1 MLAQIIGAW
10 QRALSFGMRLAANEP
25 DDGNAEGDG
34 DGTGHAQ
41 RRFRSAG
48 AGLEQLSSEARKER
62 PQQPFDHENKA
73 KGNDEIAHG
82 AAGKGL
88 LSRRRLP
95 TSLPCGRGFRRRT
108 ASLERRA
115 GLGRGRGRSL
125 RRGLGLGGRGGMFP
139 GLCAWGHLT

>member
-1 MLAQIIGAW
+1 MLAQINGAW
-10 QRALSFGMRLAANEP
+10 QRALSFRMRLAANEP
-25 DDGNAEGDG
+25 DDSNAEGDG
-34 DGTGHAQ
+34 HGAGHAQ

-48 AGLEQLSSEARKER
+48 AGLEQLSSEAGKER
-62 PQQPFDHENKA
+62 PEQPFDHENEA

-95 TSLPCGRGFRRRT
+95 TSLPVGRGFRRGT

-125 RRGLGLGGRGGMFP
+125 RRGLGLGGRGGMLTC
-139 GLCAWGHLT
+139 LCAWGHLT